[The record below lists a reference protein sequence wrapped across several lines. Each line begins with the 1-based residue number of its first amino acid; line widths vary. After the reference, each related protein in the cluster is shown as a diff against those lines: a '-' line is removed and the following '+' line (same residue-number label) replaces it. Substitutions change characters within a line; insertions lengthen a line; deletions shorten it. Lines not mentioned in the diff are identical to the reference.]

1 MPLLMSSP
9 LHKKRSP
16 HRLALALVMGLL
28 SAGMSVEAS
37 AQTYSVSQLTNTIRS
52 IERNRDFRNLQTN
65 MRNANALSAE
75 LQNSEGLF
83 RTGGCQRA
91 LNNGERLNRQC
102 RTLARN
108 IIRGRRD
115 LANLEEKISVG
126 QNLARQREQFV
137 QQLARQRGS
146 SSQANVQNNPR
157 PRNFFEQLFDSLS
170 GNNVG
175 PGDIVG
181 DEFGGFQ
188 NYNTV
193 RSVCV
198 RKNDGYYWPVSFSTV
213 SEYLPNDAIQCRS
226 QCPGVDVDLY
236 YYSNPGQEPK
246 DMVNLAGQSY
256 ASLPNAFAYRQSFD
270 RANSCRAQVSFGTVD
285 IITSEAGSRTFIT
298 IDDLSIPLP
307 LRDPRRTVEP
317 VVVAVAE
324 MVQIP
329 LPRPRPRLT
338 GSGAPDEPVVLSAEL
353 RVVEVNGR
361 IVRIVG
367 PDTPYAPTEAEDS

>member
-1 MPLLMSSP
+1 MPLINSP
-9 LHKKRSP
+9 SP
-16 HRLALALVMGLL
+16 HQKQKPRWLALALVLGLL
-28 SAGMSVEAS
+28 SGAMIVEAPG
-37 AQTYSVSQLTNTIRS
+37 QTYSASQLTNTIRS

-65 MRNANALSAE
+65 MRNANALGAE
-75 LQNSEGLF
+75 LQNIEGLF
-83 RTGGCQRA
+83 SSTGCQRA

-115 LANLEEKISVG
+115 LATLQEKISIG
-126 QNLARQREQFV
+126 QSLAQQREQFA
-137 QQLARQRGS
+137 QQLARQRGTN
-146 SSQANVQNNPR
+146 SQANVQTGER

-170 GNNVG
+170 GNSIG
-175 PGDIVG
+175 PGDVIG

-213 SEYLPNDAIQCRS
+213 PDYLQNDAIQCRS

-256 ASLPNAFAYRQSFD
+256 ASLPNAFAYRQTFD

-285 IITSEAGSRTFIT
+285 IITSETGSRTFIT
-298 IDDLSIPLP
+298 IEELSIPLP
-307 LRDPRRTVEP
+307 LRDPRRADQP

-324 MVQIP
+324 VVQIP
-329 LPRPRPRLT
+329 LPRPRPRPA
-338 GSGAPDEPVVLSAEL
+338 GSQPNLPVVLSAEL
-353 RVVEVNGR
+353 RLVEVNGR
-361 IVRIVG
+361 VVRLVG
-367 PDTPYAPTEAEDS
+367 PDTPYAPAEAADS

>member
-1 MPLLMSSP
+1 MSLSKTS
-9 LHKKRSP
+9 LRLKKRM
-16 HRLALALVMGLL
+16 RLVFAPALIAALLGVGTPL
-28 SAGMSVEAS
+28 EAV
-37 AQTYSVSQLTNTIRS
+37 AQTYSVSQLSNTIRS
-52 IERNRDFRNLQTN
+52 IDRNRDFRNLQTN
-65 MRNANALSAE
+65 TQNANALSAQ
-75 LQNSEGLF
+75 LQNLEGTF
-83 RTGGCQRA
+83 RSSGCQTA

-115 LANLEEKISVG
+115 LEILHERISIG

-137 QQLARQRGS
+137 QQLARQQGAN
-146 SSQANVQNNPR
+146 SQANVLTNQR

-175 PGDIVG
+175 PGNIIG

-213 SEYLPNDAIQCRS
+213 PDYLQNDAIQCQS
-226 QCPGVDVDLY
+226 QCPGADVELY

-298 IDDLSIPLP
+298 IDDLSIALP
-307 LRDPRRTVEP
+307 LRDPRRADQP
-317 VVVAVAE
+317 VVVGVAE
-324 MVQIP
+324 VVQIP
-329 LPRPRPRLT
+329 LPRPRPRSA
-338 GSGAPDEPVVLSAEL
+338 GSQHLAPEVLSAEL
-353 RVVEVNGR
+353 RTVEVNGR
-361 IVRIVG
+361 VVRIVG
-367 PDTPYAPTEAEDS
+367 PDTPYAPTGAEDS